1 MQTIGTLKTQ
11 RTAVTVLAYLLL
23 CLVGIFTTAVCRA
36 QTTQQFTGRVVD
48 STGAVVPAADVVVHN
63 ENTGGDTKT
72 VTTKSGDYTVPYLI
86 PGTYD
91 ISVSKDGFKTAKK
104 TSITLNV
111 DQVSTIDFALQIG
124 AVTETVTVNAS
135 NVQLELSKADNGMI
149 IEGERVTD
157 LPLDALNPFDL
168 FDLAPGTHDF
178 SQLIYPRPFDNT
190 TGNQYVNGSPQ
201 VSELNIDGVG
211 NDAGDLGR
219 YAFVPTTESVGEF
232 KIVLNAYDASY
243 GHSGGSSVDMQI
255 KSGGNQFHGAAY
267 YYMRRAWLDDGNWQA
282 KYNNT
287 PPFASPHLRNQWG
300 LEGDGPVRI
309 PHLYNGKDK
318 LFYTLSWERM
328 RDILPN
334 NAFTVYSLPNP
345 DWLKGNFGP
354 TASSPN
360 GAQFWDSTTSSL
372 QPLIIYDPLTPLVPY
387 VDPNNHNA
395 VTMRHSA
402 FPGNIIPTN
411 RIDGVGATVLSY
423 YNLVC
428 PPAQFAYCNV
438 NPGPGYA
445 PWTNNYDVLNVEN
458 DLWYNGMIKI
468 DWKMSA
474 KDSFAFRFGGQ
485 GRFDK
490 VNSGPGYSNS
500 DPANQ
505 NGDNAQ
511 PKTLTGTVNWTHVVS
526 PNLMFNFAADIMTYY
541 NTAIQGPQFPG
552 NEDAALGF
560 APAYYNQLMPT
571 VATKFPT
578 FTFSGMG
585 SSGNSYGPL
594 GGTGGYSGNDHALD
608 LLPTLTYIHGAHS
621 IRAGVNIDFY
631 QQFQSKV
638 TNVDNYS
645 FTNNFTSEYDQAVYS
660 EGPGWYS
667 GNSIAS
673 ALLGYPNAG
682 NARYIQLP
690 FYSQHY
696 IAPWVQDDWK
706 ITKDLT
712 LNLGLRWDFM
722 TPQQD
727 RFNRMD
733 GAFNYSVVNPVS
745 ASIPLGT
752 AALGNATT
760 LTGGQTFAGVNG
772 VPRGAYY
779 TNMLNLQPRMGFAYR
794 INDRMTLRGGLGLN
808 YMADHGNGPTA
819 YDGTT
824 GFSTTNAYGNSVDN
838 GVTPYTACPQ
848 GTATPGYPN
857 CTGGLGLAD
866 PIPVVTKPLGSSLG
880 YLLNLGNSVSYYN
893 PHYQLPRFWDYSL
906 WYQYAVSKR
915 DVVSVGYVGNRIPN
929 NPVTYNQ
936 NLISPQWNALCDV
949 ERTPYYGSYTSTN
962 GVHNYCDQSATGQ
975 VANPFKGIAAF
986 AGTSDYTAGSLS
998 KSVFTEP
1005 HPEFGNINESG
1016 ATNEGRHWY
1025 NSIQA
1030 TADHRMSHSL
1040 TLHATYTHAK
1050 SMTAGGW
1057 IDQLNQVRTRQLE
1070 GSNTVRHSVNFS
1082 GVGYLPFGKNQA
1094 FLSKSSYLVN
1104 ALVSGWEIAPI
1115 YTYYSGFAFLLGSTW
1130 EDPTTGGP
1138 VSNKLL
1144 KVPTTIL
1151 PPDGQH
1157 KNFRI
1162 RAMSPCVGSKDANSG
1177 AIIPSAAALAAN
1189 CTTILA
1195 VTNPNSTY
1203 AVGRNNESTGV
1214 DEQPAHIFDVSLSK
1228 SVPLPGNRYLGEN
1241 FNLKLRCDMFN
1252 AINHANWDNIGYNT
1266 SSTGLDF
1273 GTIGKGPSAPN
1284 NTPRYL
1290 QLSARLSW

>member
-1 MQTIGTLKTQ
+1 MQTIGTQKTQ
-11 RTAVTVLAYLLL
+11 PRAVTMLACLLL
-23 CLVGIFTTAVCRA
+23 SLFGIFTTAVCRA

-63 ENTGGDTKT
+63 ENTGVDTKT
-72 VTTKSGDYTVPYLI
+72 VTTKTGDFTVAYLI

-104 TSITLNV
+104 TNIPLNV
-111 DQVSTIDFALQIG
+111 DQVSMINFALQVG
-124 AVTETVTVNAS
+124 AVTEMVTVNAS
-135 NVQLELSKADNGMI
+135 NVQLELTKADNGMI

-287 PPFASPHLRNQWG
+287 PPFASPHKRDQWG

-334 NAFTVYSLPNP
+334 NSFTALSLPNP
-345 DWLKGNFGP
+345 DWLTGNFGP
-354 TASSPN
+354 TASNPA
-360 GAQFWDSTTSSL
+360 GAQFWDSTTGSL

-387 VDPNNHNA
+387 VDPNNKGA

-402 FPGNIIPTN
+402 FPGNIIPPN
-411 RIDGVGATVLSY
+411 RIDALGANILSY
-423 YNLVC
+423 YSQVC
-428 PPAQFAYCNV
+428 SPPAPYAYCNV
-438 NPGPGYA
+438 NPGVGYA
-445 PWTNNYDVLNVEN
+445 PYTNNYDFLQVEN

-468 DWKMSA
+468 DWKMSN

-490 VNSGPGYSNS
+490 VNSNTGYPNS

-526 PNLMFNFAADIMTYY
+526 PNLMFNFAADIMTYF
-541 NTAIQGPQFPG
+541 NTAIQGPKFAG
-552 NEDAALGF
+552 NEVAALGF
-560 APAYYNQLMPT
+560 APAYYGQLMGAET
-571 VATKFPT
+571 HKFPNIS
-578 FTFSGMG
+578 FSGIG
-585 SSGNSYGPL
+585 SSGNSYGQL
-594 GGTGGYSGNDHALD
+594 GGAGGYSGNNHALD
-608 LLPTLTYIHGAHS
+608 LLPTLTYIHGAHT
-621 IRAGVNIDFY
+621 IRAGVAIDFY
-631 QQFQSKV
+631 QKFQSGV
-638 TNVDNYS
+638 TSLDSYS
-645 FTNNFTSEYDQAVYS
+645 FTNNFTSEYDQSVYS
-660 EGPGWYS
+660 EGPGWYT

-673 ALLGYPNAG
+673 ALLGYPNSG
-682 NARYIQLP
+682 TVHYILLP
-690 FYSQHY
+690 FDSQHY

-706 ITKDLT
+706 FTKNLT
-712 LNLGLRWDFM
+712 LNLGFRWDFL
-722 TPQQD
+722 TPLYD
-727 RFNRMD
+727 RFNRLD

-745 ASIPLGT
+745 ASIPQGT
-752 AALGNATT
+752 AALGNDTT

-779 TNMLNLQPRMGFAYR
+779 TNKLNIQPRVGFAYR
-794 INDRMTLRGGLGLN
+794 INDRMTLRGGAGMN
-808 YMADHGNGPTA
+808 YMSDQTTN
-819 YDGTT
+819 GTT
-824 GFSTTNAYGNSVDN
+824 GFSTSSAYGNSVDN

-848 GTATPGYPN
+848 GTSTPGYPN
-857 CTGGLGLAD
+857 CTGGLGLAN
-866 PIPVVTKPLGSSLG
+866 PIPLVAKPLGSALG
-880 YLLNLGNSVSYYN
+880 YSVNVGNGITYTN
-893 PHYQLPRFWDYSL
+893 PHYQLPRFWDYSM
-906 WYQYAVSKR
+906 WYQYAVTKR

-936 NLISPQWNALCDV
+936 NLASPQWNANCDV
-949 ERTPYYGSYTSTN
+949 ERTGYYGIYGPSL
-962 GVHNYCDQSATGQ
+962 GIHNYCDQTATGQ

-986 AGTSDYTAGSLS
+986 AGTSDYTAGTLS
-998 KSVFTEP
+998 KSVFTEA

-1016 ATNEGRHWY
+1016 ATNEARHWY

-1050 SMTAGGW
+1050 SMSAGGW
-1057 IDQLNQVRTRQLE
+1057 IDQLDQVRARQLE
-1070 GSNTVRHSVNFS
+1070 GTNTVRHTISFS
-1082 GVGYLPFGKNQA
+1082 GVAYLPFGKNQA

-1104 ALVSGWEIAPI
+1104 EVVSGWEIAPI
-1115 YTYYSGFAFLLGSTW
+1115 YTYYSGFAFLLGSNW
-1130 EDPTTGGP
+1130 ENPTTGGP
-1138 VSNKLL
+1138 VPNNVL
-1144 KVPTTIL
+1144 KVPRTIL
-1151 PPDGQH
+1151 PPDGFH
-1157 KNFRI
+1157 KYARI
-1162 RAMSPCVGSKDANSG
+1162 RAMSPCVGNKNTNTG
-1177 AIIPSAAALAAN
+1177 AIQYSQAAIDAGCSSL
-1189 CTTILA
+1189 LA
-1195 VTNPNSTY
+1195 VTDPNSY

-1214 DEQPAHIFDVSLSK
+1214 DEQPSHIVDVSLSK
-1228 SVPLPGNRYLGEN
+1228 SVPLPGNRFLGEN

-1252 AINHANWDNIGYNT
+1252 AINHPNWDNEGY
-1266 SSTGLDF
+1266 STDNSGREF
-1273 GTIGKGPSAPN
+1273 GTIPMGPNGPN